1 MTVRKGKKRD
11 KKSAIDN
18 GVNFKVLGNEYAAL
32 MKFRYRFV
40 LENLEEINF
49 RFREDA
55 FFHLLGFHKIKDATI
70 VEIVDGKKVIAKDK
84 FFRNVIS
91 GDINYDYLNLDN
103 ILNELEKERAEH
115 KNIDLENIKTHKN
128 TINYRNELGKI
139 ISNRWLCFSEDRIL
153 SLFGR
158 RIVLDYDKD
167 DYSSLI
173 EADRVFFQFLEDKQ
187 RHVNLFVKYNSKDA
201 VFYPVTFFL
210 EDRKDDFLITKDGR
224 EQKKINILV
233 KMITNI
239 HTNEYVDIEILWS
252 NVRKELKNEPEY
264 IAQSDLYSV
273 FSSYHIKS
281 KDLVKKISAIKSI
294 VPRIPDIYI
303 RFEDKELA
311 LQYMEQYEKY
321 IVAKTKEEKEDIE
334 IFFMETEQCIDIENI
349 ETHVQFK
356 GEYSIRALKLNKQI
370 KRYEKML
377 PLLFQLEIKE
387 VKYIYG
393 KFLDISEWSD
403 TFVRKLIDVYNCYD
417 NELSIVDIEEMTL
430 SK

>member
-1 MTVRKGKKRD
+1 MV
-11 KKSAIDN
+11 
-18 GVNFKVLGNEYAAL
+18 
-32 MKFRYRFV
+32 
-40 LENLEEINF
+40 EN
-49 RFREDA
+49 
-55 FFHLLGFHKIKDATI
+55 
-70 VEIVDGKKVIAKDK
+70 
-84 FFRNVIS
+84 RN
-91 GDINYDYLNLDN
+91 
-103 ILNELEKERAEH
+103 
-115 KNIDLENIKTHKN
+115 
-128 TINYRNELGKI
+128 
-139 ISNRWLCFSEDRIL
+139 
-153 SLFGR
+153 
-158 RIVLDYDKD
+158 
-167 DYSSLI
+167 
-173 EADRVFFQFLEDKQ
+173 
-187 RHVNLFVKYNSKDA
+187 
-201 VFYPVTFFL
+201 
-210 EDRKDDFLITKDGR
+210 
-224 EQKKINILV
+224 
-233 KMITNI
+233 
-239 HTNEYVDIEILWS
+239 IEILWS